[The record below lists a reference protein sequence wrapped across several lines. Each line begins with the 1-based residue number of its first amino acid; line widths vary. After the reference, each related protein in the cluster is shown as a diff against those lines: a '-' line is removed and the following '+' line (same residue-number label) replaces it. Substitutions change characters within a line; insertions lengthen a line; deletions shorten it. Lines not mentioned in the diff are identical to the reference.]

1 MKTLATH
8 PEKILHLSAMDAR
21 SKALAGR
28 GALAGLAVSMLL
40 ASLGISIA
48 NVGLPTFSLV
58 FGATFQQVQWIVLA
72 YLLTSTLALVA
83 VGRLGDLIGARR
95 LLLAGLLLFTVAAF
109 ACGAAPT
116 LPWLVA
122 ARALQGLGASI
133 LLALS
138 LALVSGAVPREQVGS
153 SMGML
158 GTMSAVG
165 TALGPS
171 LGGFLLSGPGWRAI
185 FFIQVPLG
193 LLAFVL
199 AARFLP
205 SDPRETSAGP
215 AAGLRAGQIR
225 SQQGLIPGLVL
236 SFIVSAVL
244 MATLVVGPFY
254 LSRALGLGAA
264 LLGLALSVGPVVAAL
279 AGLPAGR
286 LVDRFGTGKM
296 VQLGLLGIGI
306 GCVSLVLLPSTFGLA
321 GYLFPIAGITAAYAL
336 FQAANNT
343 AILGNLGP
351 DRRGLVSG
359 LLNLARQLGLIAG
372 TSALGAIFAL
382 ATASE
387 PLASA
392 PPAAVTTGM
401 KVTFACAAL
410 LIAGAGVL
418 ARFQKSAQD
427 PTAEQA

>member
-1 MKTLATH
+1 
-8 PEKILHLSAMDAR
+8 MDAR

-58 FGATFQQVQWIVLA
+58 FAATFQQVQWIVLA
-72 YLLTSTLALVA
+72 YLLTSTVALVA
-83 VGRLGDLIGARR
+83 VGRLGDLVGARR
-95 LLLAGLLLFTVAAF
+95 MLLAGLLLFTIAALT
-109 ACGAAPT
+109 CGAAPT

-122 ARALQGLGASI
+122 ARALQGLGAAI
-133 LLALS
+133 LLTLS
-138 LALVSGAVPREQVGS
+138 LALVSGAVPRDQVGS
-153 SMGML
+153 SMGLL

-199 AARFLP
+199 VARFLP
-205 SDPRETSAGP
+205 NDRQEKAAGP
-215 AAGLRAGQIR
+215 SPKLRAGEIR
-225 SQQGLIPGLVL
+225 RQPGLIPGLIL

-244 MATLVVGPFY
+244 MSTLVVGPFY
-254 LSRALGLGAA
+254 LSRALGLSAA

-286 LVDRFGTGKM
+286 LVDRFGNRKM

-306 GCVSLVLLPSTFGLA
+306 GCVSLVVLPGDFGLA

-343 AILGNLGP
+343 AVLGNLGP

-372 TSALGAIFAL
+372 TSALGAVFAL

-401 KVTFACAAL
+401 KITFACAAF
-410 LIAGAGVL
+410 LIAGAGALL
-418 ARFQKSAQD
+418 AIWPELTRPLRPKQIVSSR
-427 PTAEQA
+427 